1 MNVTPP
7 VPFPHLHIVPA
18 HVGDCTIVDA
28 SVLLYQP
35 AVRAAIASE
44 QSAMLETRLA
54 VARWT
59 SGHDAPL
66 TPQAQHAHGEPPHR
80 AAFYAR
86 AQEDFFAWIARGGVW
101 EADGAAA
108 PAMTVNPGNT
118 TTS

>member
-7 VPFPHLHIVPA
+7 VPFPHLHTVPA
-18 HVGDCTIVDA
+18 HVGDCTIFDA

-59 SGHDAPL
+59 SGHDVPL
-66 TPQAQHAHGEPPHR
+66 TPHAQHAHGEPPHR
-80 AAFYAR
+80 AAFYVR
-86 AQEDFFAWIARGGVW
+86 AQEEFFAWIARGGVW

-108 PAMTVNPGNT
+108 PAITLNPDNT

>member
-7 VPFPHLHIVPA
+7 APFLPRHNAPA
-18 HVGDCTIVDA
+18 HVDDCAILDA

-35 AVRAAIASE
+35 AVRAAIVQE
-44 QSAMLETRLA
+44 QAAMLATRLA

-66 TPQAQHAHGEPPHR
+66 TSPAQHEHGEPPSR

-101 EADGAAA
+101 EPECAVTPAA
-108 PAMTVNPGNT
+108 TVDPDNT
-118 TTS
+118 TTL

>member
-7 VPFPHLHIVPA
+7 APFPHQHNVPA
-18 HVGDCTIVDA
+18 HVDDCAILDA

-35 AVRAAIASE
+35 AVRTAIVEE
-44 QSAMLETRLA
+44 QAAMLATRLA

-59 SGHDAPL
+59 SGHDVPF
-66 TPQAQHAHGEPPHR
+66 TPQAQQAQGEAPCR

-101 EADGAAA
+101 EPDCAA
-108 PAMTVNPGNT
+108 PPATVNPDNT
-118 TTS
+118 TAS

>member
-7 VPFPHLHIVPA
+7 APFPHLHHVPA
-18 HVGDCTIVDA
+18 HVDDCPIFDA

-35 AVRAAIASE
+35 AVRAVIATE
-44 QSAMLETRLA
+44 QAAMLETRLA

-59 SGHDAPL
+59 SGHDVPL
-66 TPQAQHAHGEPPHR
+66 TPQEQHAHGEPPRR

-101 EADGAAA
+101 ESDSAAA
-108 PAMTVNPGNT
+108 PAAAVNPDNT
-118 TTS
+118 TAS